1 MMYGFKRPRSLL
13 CETVVYK
20 KQTVVLRKQT
30 IVYKET
36 DCCV

>member
-1 MMYGFKRPRSLL
+1 MVFGLERSRSLM